1 MAEPDALIGRIIS
14 HYRVIERL
22 GGGGMGVVYKA
33 EDARLKRFVALKF
46 LPENVANDAQ
56 TLARFQREAQA
67 ASALSHPN
75 ICTIHDIGDV
85 EGKAFIAME
94 YLDGMTLKHRIG
106 GRPLEIEEVLLLGI
120 EIADALDAAHTA
132 GIVHRDIKPANI
144 FVTKRGHAKI
154 LDFGLAKVSAS
165 GSGSGSG
172 ITLATLGG
180 DTDQLT
186 SPGQAL
192 GTVAYMSPE
201 QARGKEL
208 DARTDLFSFGAVL
221 YEMATGMLPFRG
233 DTTATVFESILH
245 RAPVSPLRLNPD
257 LAPELEHI
265 VNKALE
271 KDRELRYQHA
281 ADMRTDLKRLKRE
294 TDSGR
299 AAALASDSAI
309 AKPGETAA
317 TAALVT
323 EKAKVVVPTAG
334 GSQRQRWRLLGA
346 GILVVLAGAAVYY
359 LRSRSATHLTGQDSV
374 ILADFTNTT
383 GDNVFDGTL
392 KEALAVDLA
401 QSPFLN
407 IVPDS
412 KVHET
417 LKLMNLPADTRISS
431 DLAQEIC
438 QRLGSKAVISGS
450 ISGLGNQFALTLNAT
465 NCATGDS
472 LARIAEE
479 ASGKEKVLRALGK
492 VASNL
497 RDALGESR
505 SSMQTYNKPLEQV
518 TTPSLE
524 ALQSYTQAEHLRAIG
539 KSADAVPLYKRA
551 TEFDPN
557 FAMAYAKLGLSVQEL
572 GEADADVKYMKKAFA
587 LADRVSPR
595 EKFYILQRYYGTVTG
610 ERNKVIES
618 LQVWAQTY
626 PGDWYPHNSLAVE
639 YRYRGEFDKT
649 IREAKEALRLET
661 NYVMPYSNLAFA
673 YFDMDRFDEAKSMI
687 AQEISRGMEPE
698 YLHWI
703 LYQIAFIQKDADG
716 MKKEAD
722 WARGRPEEATM
733 RSLESQAAGAHG
745 QIRRSRELKEQAVS
759 LALDHNLKEQAA
771 GLLIGQSNLEI
782 TIGNEAEARRYSK
795 RAMDLSSSVDL
806 RGSLAYTLARLGES
820 GQAKSYIDAYVKQY
834 PTDAFAQKVSVPMV
848 LAQIEM
854 KRGNPGRAVELLE
867 PARPLEAGENG
878 GYGPAYDRGEAYLQ
892 MRDGSKAAAEFQ
904 KIVDHR
910 GLDPFDFSMATLGLA
925 RAYALQGDMAKA
937 RAKYQDF
944 LAQWKDA
951 DPDVPLLKQA
961 KGEYARLQ

>member
-1 MAEPDALIGRIIS
+1 MAEPDALIGRTIS

-67 ASALSHPN
+67 ASALNHPN

-106 GRPLEIEEVLLLGI
+106 GRPLEIEEVLSLGI

-165 GSGSGSG
+165 VSGSGSG
-172 ITLATLGG
+172 ITLATWGG
-180 DTDQLT
+180 DTAQLT

-299 AAALASDSAI
+299 AAALVSDSGS

-317 TAALVT
+317 TAARVI
-323 EKAKVVVPTAG
+323 EKTKVVALTAG
-334 GSQRQRWRLLGA
+334 GSQRQRWWLLGA

-450 ISGLGNQFALTLNAT
+450 ISGFGNQFALTVNAI

-479 ASGKEKVLRALGK
+479 ASGKEHVLRALGK

-497 RDALGESR
+497 RDTLGESR

-551 TEFDPN
+551 TELDPN

-572 GEADADVKYMKKAFA
+572 GESDADVEYMKKAFA

-733 RSLESQAAGAHG
+733 RSLESQAAGARG
-745 QIRRSRELKEQAVS
+745 QIRRARELKEQAVS

-771 GLLIGQSNLEI
+771 GLLIAQSNLEI

-820 GQAKSYIDAYVKQY
+820 GQAKSYIDAYAKQY
-834 PTDAFAQKVSVPMV
+834 PTDVFAQKVSLPMV

-854 KRGNPGRAVELLE
+854 KRGNPGHAVELLE
-867 PARPLEAGENG
+867 PARPLETGENG
-878 GYGPAYDRGEAYLQ
+878 GYGPAYDRGVAYLQ
-892 MRDGSKAAAEFQ
+892 MREGSKAAVEFQ
-904 KIVDHR
+904 KIADHR
-910 GLDPFDFSMATLGLA
+910 GLDPFDLSIATLGLA

-961 KGEYARLQ
+961 KGEYAKLQ

>member
-1 MAEPDALIGRIIS
+1 MAGSDTLSGQTIS
-14 HYRVIERL
+14 HYRILEKL

-33 EDARLKRFVALKF
+33 EDTRLHRFVALKF
-46 LPENVANDAQ
+46 LPENVAGDAQ
-56 TLARFQREAQA
+56 ALARFQREAQA
-67 ASALSHPN
+67 ASALNHPN

-106 GRPLEIEEVLLLGI
+106 GDLLEIEEVLSLGI
-120 EIADALDAAHTA
+120 DIADALDAAHTA

-144 FVTKRGHAKI
+144 FVTRRGHAKI
-154 LDFGLAKVSAS
+154 LDFGLAKVSTS

-172 ITLATLGG
+172 ITLATLGA
-180 DTDQLT
+180 DAAQLT

-233 DTTATVFESILH
+233 DTTATIFESILH
-245 RAPVSPLRLNPD
+245 RAPVPLFRLNPD

-281 ADMRTDLKRLKRE
+281 ADIRADLRRLKRE

-299 AAALASDSAI
+299 AAALVSESVSAP
-309 AKPGETAA
+309 PGETAP
-317 TAALVT
+317 AARVT
-323 EKAKVVVPTAG
+323 EKTNAVLPTPER
-334 GSQRQRWRLLGA
+334 SQRQRRWLLGA
-346 GILVVLAGAAVYY
+346 GILVALVGGGVYY
-359 LRSRSATHLTGQDSV
+359 LRSRSAAHLTGQDSV

-383 GDNVFDGTL
+383 GDSVFDGTL

-412 KVHET
+412 KVRET
-417 LKLMNLPADTRISS
+417 LKLMNLPAETRISS
-431 DLAQEIC
+431 DVAQEIC
-438 QRLGSKAVISGS
+438 QRLGSKAVINGS
-450 ISGLGNQFALTLNAT
+450 ISGLGNQFAVTLNAT
-465 NCATGDS
+465 NCATGES
-472 LARIAEE
+472 LARVAEE
-479 ASGKEKVLRALGK
+479 ARGKEQVLRALGK

-497 RDALGESR
+497 RNTLGESR

-524 ALQSYTQAEHLRAIG
+524 ALQSYSQAEHLRATG
-539 KSADAVPLYKRA
+539 KSAEAVPLYKRA
-551 TEFDPN
+551 TELDPN

-572 GEADADVKYMKKAFA
+572 GESDADVEYMKKAFA
-587 LADRVSPR
+587 LADRVSSR
-595 EKFYILQRYYGTVTG
+595 EKFYILQRYYETVTG
-610 ERNKVIES
+610 ERDKVIET

-649 IREAKEALRLET
+649 IREAKEAIRLET

-673 YFDMDRFDEAKSMI
+673 YFDMDRFDETKSMI
-687 AQEISRGMEPE
+687 TQEISRGMEPE

-703 LYQIAFIQKDADG
+703 LYQIAFIQNDAAG

-733 RSLESQAAGAHG
+733 RSLESQAAGGHG
-745 QIRRSRELKEQAVS
+745 QIRMARELKEQAVS

-771 GLLIGQSNLEI
+771 GLLIGQSNLE
-782 TIGNEAEARRYSK
+782 TTVGNEAEARRYSK
-795 RAMDLSSSVDL
+795 RAMDLSSSVDI
-806 RGSLAYTLARLGES
+806 RGSVAYTLARLGQS
-820 GQAKSYIDAYVKQY
+820 GEAKGYIDAYAKQY
-834 PTDAFAQKVSVPMV
+834 PTDAFVQKVSVPMV

-867 PARPLEAGENG
+867 PARPLEAGENAS
-878 GYGPAYDRGEAYLQ
+878 YGPAYDRGEAYLQ
-892 MRDGSKAAAEFQ
+892 LRDGNKAALEFH

-910 GLDPFDFSMATLGLA
+910 GLDPFDFPMATLGLA

-937 RAKYQDF
+937 RAKYLDF

-961 KGEYARLQ
+961 KGEYAKLQ